1 MDLPTGFGPSLGQG
15 LKKGSPVNIVEE
27 DGGFAI
33 ATAHDVVNGAMI
45 LDPQFSGHGQVW
57 PALGKLSISYY
68 QGLPP
73 EMMGFT
79 SVQISF

>member
-45 LDPQFSGHGQVW
+45 LDPQFSGHGRV
-57 PALGKLSISYY
+57 ACAG
-68 QGLPP
+68 QGAHIILPRATP
-73 EMMGFT
+73 EKDPPLPRLIT
-79 SVQISF
+79 C